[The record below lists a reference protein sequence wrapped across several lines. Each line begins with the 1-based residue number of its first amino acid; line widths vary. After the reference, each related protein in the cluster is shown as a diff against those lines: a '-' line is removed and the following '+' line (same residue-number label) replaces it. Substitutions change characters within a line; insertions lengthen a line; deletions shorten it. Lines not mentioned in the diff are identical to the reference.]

1 MARAKNAAAK
11 VDAGSETDAGTDE
24 AGETSKH
31 SALLLMQHDALGDV
45 LGDLDLG
52 TDGLE
57 EVDASDIRLAALVW
71 NSKAL
76 DQNEEP
82 IAATRFYNTITEEVT
97 QEETLALLTLHKSH
111 VWKEYDSAES
121 RNKIRC
127 SSWDRVTGRMEDGRE
142 RPCDDPEHPCP
153 DKQWGRD
160 PETGKR
166 GRHCSD
172 VANVVAL
179 RLKDGQ
185 PVILRFTRTSERPW
199 IDYLNKHVLGKRT
212 AVVNGKRVRTHM
224 PLFAHPTT
232 VRLEMVKGAASP
244 YARPV
249 LERGEAPFSKDEI
262 LYFAESAKAYRETH
276 LDEVRKIAEGAPGDD
291 DGGGAANSAA
301 GRDAAT
307 SFDAADFGD
316 DFDAPVADG
325 GAVDVSD
332 GGAVDA
338 SGGKRF

>member
-1 MARAKNAAAK
+1 MARAKSAAAK
-11 VDAGSETDAGTDE
+11 TDAGTDE
-24 AGETSKH
+24 TTEGVEAEGQG
-31 SALLLMQHDALGDV
+31 ALQHDVLGDV

-57 EVDASDIRLAALVW
+57 EIDASDVRLAALVW

-76 DQNEEP
+76 DANEEP
-82 IAATRFYNTITEEVT
+82 ISAKSFFNTVTEEVSS
-97 QEETLALLTLHKSH
+97 EEQLALLTLHKSH

-153 DKQWGRD
+153 DRRWGRD
-160 PETGKR
+160 VETGKR

-199 IDYLNKHVLGKRT
+199 KDYLNKHVLGKRT
-212 AVVNGKRVRTHM
+212 AIVNGKRVRTHM

-249 LERGEAPFSKDEI
+249 LERGEQPFSRDEI

-291 DGGGAANSAA
+291 DTGGAANS
-301 GRDAAT
+301 GGLSGDAST

-325 GAVDVSD
+325 GAVD
-332 GGAVDA
+332 A